1 MQIQSEIPSM
11 IGEMW
16 VNNVTNAI
24 LKTDPH
30 AVVRANL
37 EAKPVNAETQA
48 SEADVKA
55 TIAAIGHT
63 VSG

>member
-1 MQIQSEIPSM
+1 MHIQSEVPS
-11 IGEMW
+11 IVGEMW

-37 EAKPVNAETQA
+37 EAKPVGVETKA

-55 TIAAIGHT
+55 TIATIGYT
-63 VSG
+63 VS